1 MVEQDSDFGHQHPR
15 LTIRFEGELDLSR
28 IDELDRTLTPVSSIY
43 GMELIVDISGVTV
56 LDSTVIDSLLCIRE
70 KLRQRRGS
78 LRIVPADRELSLL
91 SAHTGLEGRIEFD
104 LTALAKGQRLGP
116 STEPRPL
123 TPLAPTSV

>member
-28 IDELDRTLTPVSSIY
+28 IDEIDRTLTPVSSIY
-43 GMELIVDISGVTV
+43 GMELIVDLSGVTV

-78 LRIVPADRELSLL
+78 LRIVPADRELSLP
-91 SAHTGLEGRIEFD
+91 AHSGSEGRIDFD
-104 LTALAKGQRLGP
+104 LTTLAKGQRLGP

-123 TPLAPTSV
+123 TPLAPSV

>member
-1 MVEQDSDFGHQHPR
+1 

-28 IDELDRTLTPVSSIY
+28 IDELDRTLTPASSIY

-91 SAHTGLEGRIEFD
+91 PAHTGLEGRIEFD

-123 TPLAPTSV
+123 TPLV

>member
-43 GMELIVDISGVTV
+43 GMELIVDISAVTV
-56 LDSTVIDSLLCIRE
+56 LDSTAIDSLLCVRE

-78 LRIVPADRELSLL
+78 LRIVPADRELSLA
-91 SAHTGLEGRIEFD
+91 AHTGLEGRIEFD

>member
-28 IDELDRTLTPVSSIY
+28 IDEFDRALTPVSSID

-78 LRIVPADRELSLL
+78 LRIVPADRELSLR
-91 SAHTGLEGRIEFD
+91 AHAGLEGRIEFD
-104 LTALAKGQRLGP
+104 LTALAHGQRLGP
-116 STEPRPL
+116 STEPRPV
-123 TPLAPTSV
+123 TPLTPTSV